1 MSDYSEL
8 SEEAFEDSPQY
19 EFKGIPLY
27 FSYRHYYA
35 LLAIMAEAEMCAEEQ
50 ILLIFWVATHTPEE
64 IKKLRQTWR
73 KDKDQVFDDF
83 EIVPEKFNLKPG
95 SNDLIECASIAN
107 KIWNDV
113 ESSKDEIKEQE
124 TSDGTKTNSPKK

>member
-1 MSDYSEL
+1 MSDYNEL
-8 SEEAFEDSPQY
+8 AEEAFEDSPQY
-19 EFKGIPLY
+19 EFKGTPLY

-64 IKKLRQTWR
+64 AKQLRQNWR

-83 EIVPEKFNLKPG
+83 EIVPEKYNLKPG
-95 SNDLIECASIAN
+95 SNDLIEVASVAN

-113 ESSKDEIKEQE
+113 ENSKDEIKE
-124 TSDGTKTNSPKK
+124 TPASDKGETNSPKK